1 MRTSPNGSFL
11 HSRTLR
17 SSEPHDSRMKVTRGT
32 CVFSGAGALG
42 TLPSDSHSFIFSP
55 GCGALLPVHAMGYG
69 LRAAAGPGSPPG
81 FPDVPGSCTPAPA
94 APQHLAV
101 PQTGLQ
107 FLASPVCLCSSSVL
121 GGLPCAA
128 GRGALTHLDAFLVSG
143 PTKPAVSSA
152 PVSPWA
158 DWCDRASQGPVCPF
172 EMLSSGQPPG
182 HGASQDRLSPL
193 HAGGT
198 EPMARWDRCW
208 HEGACS
214 A

>member
-107 FLASPVCLCSSSVL
+107 FLA
-121 GGLPCAA
+121 
-128 GRGALTHLDAFLVSG
+128 
-143 PTKPAVSSA
+143 A
-152 PVSPWA
+152 PVSLFFLRPGGPSL
-158 DWCDRASQGPVCPF
+158 CCRQGCTH
-172 EMLSSGQPPG
+172 SPG
-182 HGASQDRLSPL
+182 RVFSIRPHK
-193 HAGGT
+193 
-198 EPMARWDRCW
+198 
-208 HEGACS
+208 ACS
-214 A
+214 VLRTCESLGRLV